1 MADQRNSTMASEE
14 YIRKIELYLAKGL
27 GQAKYDRPVKRTEEK
42 GIYDFGGEKVQLKMS
57 DDEKT
62 CMVSL
67 NGEHYKSTQKFIAD
81 QSARFEKHGEPK
93 MTNFNL
99 SGKTDKQDDGIKLS
113 WYELKKAEE
122 NELVTKGNWFVRGR
136 MIRCGQNI
144 IPLEASFWDVVFGIS
159 VTIVKSS
166 VEATY

>member
-1 MADQRNSTMASEE
+1 M
-14 YIRKIELYLAKGL
+14 
-27 GQAKYDRPVKRTEEK
+27 
-42 GIYDFGGEKVQLKMS
+42 GG
-57 DDEKT
+57 DEKS

-67 NGEHYKSTQKFIAD
+67 NGEHYKPIQTFIVD
-81 QSARFEKHGEPK
+81 QLARFEKHGEPK
-93 MTNFNL
+93 IINFKG
-99 SGKTDKQDDGIKLS
+99 SGKNNEQDDGVKLS

-122 NELVTKGNWFVRGR
+122 NELKTKGNWFIRGR